1 MTEYRHP
8 TLSDEQYNLYLA
20 APELLAACREAELVL
35 GTLINEGPTVQEC
48 LDVVQAAIAK
58 ARGEA

>member
-20 APELLAACREAELVL
+20 APELLAACEAMAEVL
-35 GTLINEGPTVQEC
+35 DQAD
-48 LDVVQAAIAK
+48 DVWWLQDEADQIDAAIAK